1 VRVHDPTVRARL
13 PHFDGVPI
21 AALGVPMNAIDLLE
35 TDHRAIEGL
44 MDELEHTT
52 ERALKT
58 RPELFRKFR
67 IQLTVH
73 EVIEETIFYPALKE
87 HPKARDIVLEGY
99 EEHHV
104 VDEVMAEI
112 ADTPIDDET
121 WSAKAKVMVE
131 NVRHHIQEEEQD
143 MFRKARAAFNREE
156 LEALGERMQRRKTD
170 ALLEQEAAIDEQM
183 GKPASAVAGGAM
195 A

>member
-1 VRVHDPTVRARL
+1 
-13 PHFDGVPI
+13 
-21 AALGVPMNAIDLLE
+21 MNAIDLLE